1 MQVLLREDLLV
12 VIWLLV
18 QRLEQRGK
26 LLSDVRHFASLIGAS
41 RFVHA
46 HTLLLVRKWGLE
58 AIDVIVVQRGH
69 VLADL
74 EDIADAGQNALILN
88 KIDQLTCESAVR
100 HGPAS

>member
-18 QRLEQRGK
+18 QRLEQRDK
-26 LLSDVRHFASLIGAS
+26 LLSDVRHFAS